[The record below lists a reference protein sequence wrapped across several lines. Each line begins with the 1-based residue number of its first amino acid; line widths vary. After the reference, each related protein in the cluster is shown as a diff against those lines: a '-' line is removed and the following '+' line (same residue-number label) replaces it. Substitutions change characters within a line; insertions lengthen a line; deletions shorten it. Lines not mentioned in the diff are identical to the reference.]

1 MNIVTFIQANGMLLM
16 LWPLVPLSLVAFAV
30 AVMKL
35 LDLSKKDL
43 GDFVKNMGYAVTYG
57 GIAMMFTATYKLV
70 QGFVVNAIV
79 GVVAAVFIIA
89 LGIYVVLAGVALAAD
104 DD

>member
-1 MNIVTFIQANGMLLM
+1 MNAVTFLEAYGMYLM
-16 LWPLVPLSLVAFAV
+16 LWPLVPLSLVALAV

-35 LDLSKKDL
+35 LALQKKDL

-57 GIAMMFTATYKLV
+57 GIATLFTAIYKLV
-70 QGFVVNAIV
+70 QGLVAGALV

-89 LGIYVVLAGVALAAD
+89 LGLYAVIAGVALAAGD
-104 DD
+104 D